1 MLAVCVVQRGIEE
14 SLGRVAEHLGVDR
27 ATVSQRVRDS
37 DAVEAIH
44 VWRRPGGPTALLPT
58 RRADLPWTAER
69 IGSGQLL
76 RFSRLDDLPAE
87 AAVDRE
93 TFARIG
99 ITSGLALPL
108 ITGVATM
115 GALTLST
122 LGRQREWP
130 DDLVQRLRFVAGI
143 FSSALVRRHNEVELE
158 KLRHDLSHFDRVAAM
173 AELTASLAHELS
185 QPLTAILSNAQAARR
200 MIDRGVKD
208 PKDLR
213 EILTDIVADDQRA
226 SEVIRHVRRF
236 IKKDGTHR
244 TPVDVNAVVQDVV
257 SLLRNDA
264 ISR

>member
-1 MLAVCVVQRGIEE
+1 V
-14 SLGRVAEHLGVDR
+14 
-27 ATVSQRVRDS
+27 T
-37 DAVEAIH
+37 
-44 VWRRPGGPTALLPT
+44 
-58 RRADLPWTAER
+58 
-69 IGSGQLL
+69 
-76 RFSRLDDLPAE
+76 
-87 AAVDRE
+87 
-93 TFARIG
+93 
-99 ITSGLALPL
+99 
-108 ITGVATM
+108 
-115 GALTLST
+115 
-122 LGRQREWP
+122 
-130 DDLVQRLRFVAGI
+130 
-143 FSSALVRRHNEVELE
+143 
-158 KLRHDLSHFDRVAAM
+158 AM